1 MSADK
6 PYSYLKTV
14 LITFVAWV
22 ITIFV
27 SVKHVFEK
35 YKTNISIF
43 FRVALSVV
51 MEMEHRG
58 LMVQQG
64 GAKVMRVYQ

>member
-1 MSADK
+1 MFNLGIVS
-6 PYSYLKTV
+6 L
-14 LITFVAWV
+14 

-27 SVKHVFEK
+27 RVKHVFEK
-35 YKTNISIF
+35 YRTNISIF
-43 FRVALSVV
+43 SRVALSVV

-64 GAKVMRVYQ
+64 GAKVIQVYR